1 MESRP
6 AEIGAVTEAEPS
18 QCCSVVANSYVS
30 GRRGPWKWGR
40 SWDDGN
46 ECY

>member
-6 AEIGAVTEAEPS
+6 AEIGAVTEAEPL

-30 GRRGPWKWGR
+30 DRRESWKWDR
-40 SWDDGN
+40 SLDDGN
-46 ECY
+46 ECC